1 MTISRDLAETIREE
15 VILYLRHRLKTG
27 QCDTCGQTDI
37 TGTELNT
44 LLTELERHGI
54 AAINEETKK
63 PTSTKP
69 VAPAAFAPPKRPEKI
84 A

>member
-1 MTISRDLAETIREE
+1 MITRELAETIREE
-15 VILYLRHRLKTG
+15 VILYLRHRLKSG
-27 QCDTCGQTDI
+27 ACEECGQTSI

-54 AAINEETKK
+54 AAVKEDAPVGPAK
-63 PTSTKP
+63 PA
-69 VAPAAFAPPKRPEKI
+69 VPAAFAIPKRPDKV